1 MLEDRVTLTTV
12 LEEAGVADTAF
23 SSSVAMTA

>member
-12 LEEAGVADTAF
+12 LQEAGVADTAS
-23 SSSVAMTA
+23 SSSVMTA